1 MHFDAVDVLKTSASN
16 NSQRRIRAVD
26 ASFSSPNGATYA
38 SPRQRLGKP
47 TPNGT
52 EPCEGAIRPCNL
64 GRTLQGSRR
73 LHVLLE
79 GTKSVCPLRLPSTN
93 RSAAPRALEKAP

>member
-64 GRTLQGSRR
+64 GRTLQGSPR
-73 LHVLLE
+73 LHIFL
-79 GTKSVCPLRLPSTN
+79 GRCPRLY
-93 RSAAPRALEKAP
+93 